1 MAEFASKNIESH
13 SELLLLRHIVAW
25 FDSKIQAW
33 NWYTN
38 QKLSA
43 FNRLTPSEVVQRYGN
58 AGIIELQKWIA
69 EREMG
74 GFQ

>member
-1 MAEFASKNIESH
+1 MTEFASKNLESH
-13 SELLLLRHIVAW
+13 SELLLLRHIVTW
-25 FDSKIQAW
+25 FDSKEQAW

-43 FNRLTPSEVVQRYGN
+43 FNRLTPCEVVQKYGN
-58 AGIIELQKWIA
+58 AGIIELQEWIA
-69 EREMG
+69 EREIG